1 MGINFLLLPIFFMAT
16 NCFGIDTNICAAIGV
31 LVEPLSF
38 AVVFPTHKVA
48 LAVFLAIAITCA
60 KNKMSMMVTEV
71 MEMAVMVATLTKK
84 KMVMMLKT
92 TFAKTTWKLRWAA
105 AAIRR
110 LASRRLFKIYKW
122 YNDISIL
129 CQWNPSLDFD
139 DENDKRN
146 CKHVRIQKE
155 KFTWT
160 SSRPRDVQ
168 NSLILSHQGCR
179 AVKQSATI
187 VIRELLLPEGEEGA
201 LGIASTS
208 SSASLA
214 RSLHRTLRTREIV
227 DRRKLHICHEAVW
240 NTSLSHY
247 WGTCE
252 QVTLILFENLLLDK
266 LGQIQVSLLQDL
278 QWESDWQGIK
288 LVEAICNILLF
299 KKLVFTFGATSEI
312 LTKLPPHIWISGVT
326 PEMEC

>member
-1 MGINFLLLPIFFMAT
+1 MLRGI
-16 NCFGIDTNICAAIGV
+16 
-31 LVEPLSF
+31 
-38 AVVFPTHKVA
+38 
-48 LAVFLAIAITCA
+48 
-60 KNKMSMMVTEV
+60 
-71 MEMAVMVATLTKK
+71 
-84 KMVMMLKT
+84 
-92 TFAKTTWKLRWAA
+92 
-105 AAIRR
+105 
-110 LASRRLFKIYKW
+110 ASIWECR
-122 YNDISIL
+122 
-129 CQWNPSLDFD
+129 
-139 DENDKRN
+139 
-146 CKHVRIQKE
+146 E

-160 SSRPRDVQ
+160 CSRPSDVQ

-187 VIRELLLPEGEEGA
+187 VIRELLLPEREEGA

-208 SSASLA
+208 SSASLV
-214 RSLHRTLRTREIV
+214 RSLHGTLRTEEIV

-278 QWESDWQGIK
+278 QWKRDWQGVKFGWIS
-288 LVEAICNILLF
+288 NYS
-299 KKLVFTFGATSEI
+299 KKLRHFAVQTNYFAFTFGTTSEI